1 MSEEVRLPK
10 PASERA
16 NVEATLPALAE
27 QTFGKATRRIYD
39 SLGRL
44 ERNSIY
50 INTTEHSYALYEYP
64 TNGIQSKVYSTI
76 VDTNSDGADADYEV
90 LRESWTDGAERV
102 IGSRTEHPDSTG
114 GWSAVR
120 TEFDILGRVY
130 KTSVPTEVSV
140 SSPDDPKQWGQ
151 SCKIAILPD
160 RVHSVL

>member
-1 MSEEVRLPK
+1 M
-10 PASERA
+10 
-16 NVEATLPALAE
+16 PALAE

-120 TEFDILGRVY
+120 TEFDILAAFTKQACRPRCLSLRQTTPNNG
-130 KTSVPTEVSV
+130 VSHA
-140 SSPDDPKQWGQ
+140 KLQFFLTAYTQ
-151 SCKIAILPD
+151 YYNRFA
-160 RVHSVL
+160 